1 MTRTLASTL
10 TLLALPLLLAAC
22 GPARPVGP
30 AAIVVSEAWSRPAA
44 TGGTGAGFFELTNSG
59 GAADTL
65 LAVESPISDEVQ
77 IHQSSD
83 EGGVM
88 RMRQVTEG
96 VTVKAGET
104 VGFAPGGLHVM
115 FIRLKAAQVA
125 GDRIPATLVFRESG
139 RKPVELTVRVA
150 GAAPGGDMAH
160 HGH

>member
-1 MTRTLASTL
+1 
-10 TLLALPLLLAAC
+10 
-22 GPARPVGP
+22 
-30 AAIVVSEAWSRPAA
+30 
-44 TGGTGAGFFELTNSG
+44 
-59 GAADTL
+59 
-65 LAVESPISDEVQ
+65 
-77 IHQSSD
+77 
-83 EGGVM
+83 
-88 RMRQVTEG
+88 MRQVTEG
-96 VTVKAGET
+96 VAVKAGEN